1 MAADEAVGEL
11 TAALGESMSLR
22 DVYEV
27 QGDLSKRSSKS
38 KLEVLI
44 GGFVGDWRSLLD
56 VIADMELCRRRVD
69 VTAVAAAESPIVGG
83 ENAVWKEQ
91 K

>member
-1 MAADEAVGEL
+1 
-11 TAALGESMSLR
+11 
-22 DVYEV
+22 V

-44 GGFVGDWRSLLD
+44 GDWRSLLD
-56 VIADMELCRRRVD
+56 VIADMELCRRIVD
-69 VTAVAAAESPIVGG
+69 VTAVAAESAIVGG
-83 ENAVWKEQ
+83 ENAVWKEE

>member
-44 GGFVGDWRSLLD
+44 GDWRSLLD

>member
-1 MAADEAVGEL
+1 
-11 TAALGESMSLR
+11 
-22 DVYEV
+22 V

-44 GGFVGDWRSLLD
+44 GDWRSLLD

>member
-1 MAADEAVGEL
+1 MLADEAVGEL
-11 TAALGESMSLR
+11 TAALGESKSLR

-27 QGDLSKRSSKS
+27 HGDLSKRSSKS

-44 GGFVGDWRSLLD
+44 GDWRSLLD
-56 VIADMELCRRRVD
+56 VIADMELCRRIVD